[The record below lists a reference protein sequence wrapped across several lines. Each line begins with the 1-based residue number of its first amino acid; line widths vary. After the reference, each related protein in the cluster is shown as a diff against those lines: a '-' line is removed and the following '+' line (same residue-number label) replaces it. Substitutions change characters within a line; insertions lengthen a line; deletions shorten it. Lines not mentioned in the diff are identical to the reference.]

1 MKPIL
6 STHSSILSG
15 VAIALSFGLTKTP
28 AIAFDPDPKY
38 TQIETYSTEIPDGE
52 GNTDPT
58 DIYYPVLSDSEEL
71 PIALFLQGALV
82 DKADYSN
89 YASLVA
95 QYGFIVV
102 VPNNERSVTNPVTG
116 ELVTGLLPE
125 PRQVND
131 TLNYLI
137 EQNSNPDF
145 PLAGIVD
152 TDTLGLLGH
161 SMGGAIGLGVIQE
174 ICAPVVC
181 PAAFNRPEAVMA
193 GIFFGANFRLS
204 PSTDFF
210 PPVNNDGIP
219 TALIQGDRDSVGLP
233 SSAEATYLQIQD
245 PPKALITV
253 VGANHYGITN
263 EDNPIRDP
271 NSPTLEQAIALRTI
285 ARWSA
290 LFLRAHLL
298 DDADAFDY
306 IYNSGDAS
314 DENVTVVSERQTVPE
329 PTATFTLL
337 IFEIIGGT
345 VLKKSS
351 ELDLSPNPRR

>member
-1 MKPIL
+1 MKPVA

-15 VAIALSFGLTKTP
+15 VAIALSFGLAEMP
-28 AIAFDPDPKY
+28 AIAFVPEPKY

-58 DIYYPVLSDSEEL
+58 DIYYPVLSDSEAL

-82 DKADYSN
+82 DKADYTD

-95 QYGFIVV
+95 RYGFIVV
-102 VPNNERSVTNPVTG
+102 VPNNERSVFNPVT
-116 ELVTGLLPE
+116 EEVLTGLLPE

-137 EQNSNPDF
+137 EQKANPDF

-161 SMGGAIGLGVIQE
+161 SLGGFIGLSIIQN
-174 ICAPVVC
+174 ICPPISC
-181 PAAFNRPEAVMA
+181 PAEFTRPEAVKA
-193 GIFFGANFRLS
+193 GIFFGANFQLPPGS
-204 PSTDFF
+204 GSF
-210 PPVNNDGIP
+210 PPVDNDGIP
-219 TALIQGDRDSVGLP
+219 TALIQGDRDSVALP

-253 VGANHYGITN
+253 LGANHYGITN

-271 NSPTLEQAIALRTI
+271 NSPTLDQAIALRTI

-298 DDADAFDY
+298 DDADAFGY
-306 IYNSGDAS
+306 IYNSGDAL
-314 DENVTVVSERQTVPE
+314 DENVTVISERQTVPE

-337 IFEIIGGT
+337 IFAIIGGF
-345 VLKKSS
+345 VLKQRSP
-351 ELDLSPNPRR
+351 LS